1 MRDSSSTGT
10 GTNRQ
15 RYRGTTQRTY
25 IDGNTVRKIQTE
37 PTHKRRKANEDNR
50 NRRMKQQRVQSEKR
64 KTVRVIPMKLGY
76 IAFMVVSLCIVC
88 TILIGYVNLQSDV
101 TNRITN
107 ISKLES
113 ELNQL
118 KMDNDEEYTRIMS
131 EVDLEEIKKIAIQD
145 LGMKYAK
152 EGQIITYSG
161 EGSDYVR
168 QYKDISG
175 K

>member
-1 MRDSSSTGT
+1 MRNSSSTGT
-10 GTNRQ
+10 STNRQ

-37 PTHKRRKANEDNR
+37 SVHKRRKENEDNR
-50 NRRMKQQRVQSEKR
+50 RIKQQRVHLGTGN
-64 KTVRVIPMKLGY
+64 TVKVVPMKLGY

-88 TILIGYVNLQSDV
+88 LVLIGYVNLQSDV